1 MGIII
6 VLSFLVENLI
16 SRGRRVAIYNSY
28 EKPVIVGGMKQER
41 GTIQIYNS
49 YSVQLLSLEG

>member
-16 SRGRRVAIYNSY
+16 SRGRIRVAIYNSY
-28 EKPVIVGGMKQER
+28 EKPDSYCWGNKAREGH
-41 GTIQIYNS
+41 NS
-49 YSVQLLSLEG
+49 NL